1 MARTR
6 TTLRTPVRNANDGT
20 DQTFLTE
27 YRAILAFNRACNA
40 EIVINTETKA
50 VSITMVDS
58 VAGATYTGTV
68 ELQEAE

>member
-1 MARTR
+1 MART
-6 TTLRTPVRNANDGT
+6 TKSIKSAPLRNGSGT

-27 YRAILAFNRACNA
+27 CRAVLAFNRACNA

-50 VSITMVDS
+50 VTITLVDS

>member
-1 MARTR
+1 MAKTKSIKSA
-6 TTLRTPVRNANDGT
+6 PMRNGSGT

-27 YRAILAFNRACNA
+27 CRAVLAFNNACNA

-50 VSITMVDS
+50 ATITLHDY